1 MVDLL
6 TIMRYLLNAFK
17 GKSMLRLY
25 YTATTMTVIPEDTN
39 NTEKKSYKKNKKKLV
54 KVLSTKLSIED
65 YNEFAILTKLA
76 YQDGQIKRPAPSEL
90 LRLMIVYLTN
100 ACRNEITKGFI

>member
-25 YTATTMTVIPEDTN
+25 YTAMTMTVIPEDTN
-39 NTEKKSYKKNKKKLV
+39 NTEKL
-54 KVLSTKLSIED
+54 
-65 YNEFAILTKLA
+65 
-76 YQDGQIKRPAPSEL
+76 
-90 LRLMIVYLTN
+90 
-100 ACRNEITKGFI
+100 

>member
-1 MVDLL
+1 
-6 TIMRYLLNAFK
+6 
-17 GKSMLRLY
+17 MLRLY

-39 NTEKKSYKKNKKKLV
+39 NNTEKKSYKKNKKKLV
-54 KVLSTKLSIED
+54 KVLCTKLSIED

-100 ACRNEITKGFI
+100 MHVETKLQKDLSNIIDVLSFLF

>member
-1 MVDLL
+1 MHLKERVCYVY
-6 TIMRYLLNAFK
+6 TIQLHDDD
-17 GKSMLRLY
+17 S
-25 YTATTMTVIPEDTN
+25 IPEDTN

-65 YNEFAILTKLA
+65 HNEFAILTKLA
-76 YQDGQIKRPAPSEL
+76 YQDGQIKRPALSEL
-90 LRLMIVYLTN
+90 LQLMIVYLTN